1 MPREVDRAVSHSGM
15 ISFVLGLLLPQPHRR
30 TGSPRCAIP
39 DLPITPILPE
49 ICAKLESD
57 PNLVLQAP
65 PGAGKTTTVPLA
77 LLDAATWLDDQ
88 TILVLEPRRVAARAA
103 ASRMAALLGE
113 RVGERVGYRVR
124 HESAVSKNTRVLVVT
139 EGVLTRRLLR
149 DPALRGVGAI
159 VFDEFHERSVDA
171 DLCLALARRLQ
182 TTR

>member
-1 MPREVDRAVSHSGM
+1 M

-113 RVGERVGYRVR
+113 RLGARVGYRVR

-182 TTR
+182 TTRRDDLRLILMSS